1 MVRSDCYFEVFDM
14 IYAELSQD
22 EKSVEAVFSCPQ
34 EHSTA
39 IEQSDARYIE
49 FYNAQPETIQ
59 QMLPSLWA

>member
-1 MVRSDCYFEVFDM
+1 M

-59 QMLPSLWA
+59 QILPSLWA